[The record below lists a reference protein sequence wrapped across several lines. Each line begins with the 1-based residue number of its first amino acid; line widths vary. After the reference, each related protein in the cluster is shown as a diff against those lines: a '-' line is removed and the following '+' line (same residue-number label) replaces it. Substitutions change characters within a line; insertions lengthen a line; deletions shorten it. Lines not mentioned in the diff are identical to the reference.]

1 MHAAVVLSPQ
11 LGHSGAVIGLD
22 VSPDGRVLATAGS
35 DRTVRLW
42 DTATQRELRV
52 LIGHTKDLR
61 QVRFAPNGRWL
72 ASAGKDATVRVW
84 EVESGRL
91 QTTLT
96 GHRGGIEALAFSPD
110 GRLLATGGLDAA
122 VVLWDVASGLKQ
134 AELVGHAARVY
145 GVSFSSD
152 GQRLASVGREGAL
165 IVWDVNTGR
174 SLQRTMV
181 GKTRH
186 ALAYSPDGRWLV
198 HEGTD
203 HTIVLLDL
211 KQGTGASWAGHK
223 GLINDLRWASDSQ
236 TLVSASMD
244 KTVRVWRVGQ
254 NEPSQVIQTGS
265 AMLWRAVPA
274 PDGQSVYTAHGG
286 KAVVRWSRETG
297 REIAWYK
304 GWSAKVFG
312 LALANSGMSLVS
324 AGDDAVTHWVLN
336 DLPRTRSLDSE
347 LTGISSLALRD
358 KPLMAVYGSQSG
370 HVAVRDLSEPGR
382 PRPEKV
388 VYFKQRV
395 PVHAVAVSSDGR
407 WGAAGGDEPGIHVWE
422 LAAPQNM
429 RVLPGHHGP
438 VRALGFAPGGQLFSG
453 GQDKMV
459 RMWQPETA
467 ELLRQFGGHQQA
479 VTGLATDAA
488 GKKWATASWDTTLRL
503 GQGLDDEI
511 NPGTK
516 LTAGQ
521 SWITSVALSADG
533 HWLAAGSA
541 DRLLRLWSTRQGSE
555 VREFAGHEAGVQA
568 VAFAPDGR
576 RIYSAGRDTTI
587 RIWDRETGK
596 EQLQLIPFEQGG
608 WLMITPQG
616 YFASSGPDVEASLV
630 VRWGNGLFDV
640 TDISAYRERFFRP
653 DLVQA
658 VLDARANGQEPS
670 RIRDVALAP
679 VVEVVLPPSEAPTE
693 ALNLALRLTDR
704 GGGIGEVRVSVNGST
719 VASVSGRSPV
729 QVSEQPTMTV
739 PVRLDAG
746 PNLIRIV
753 AFNTEGSMRSEP
765 VTVQVQGRFT
775 STHRPSMHVLVVGI
789 DQFANPRLTLRNAV
803 ADARA
808 VALTLKAK
816 ATGLFETVHVTEL
829 TSPADTTRAS
839 ILAALQRH
847 TALNPGDVFVLFIAS
862 HGMVQGDRIDRQ
874 DYYLLTSNVG
884 STSTAALGRDA
895 ISQHELK
902 RVLAAI
908 PARKKLMLFDTCYA
922 GALGESLQN
931 TPGTRG
937 LAEDAALRILGDAMG
952 STIVSA
958 ASSVQQALEGF
969 NGHGL
974 FTWVLIEGLNGKAV
988 AQGRQY
994 VSTADIS
1001 SYIEDEVPRLALDKF
1016 KAAQYPVPINSGRAF
1031 PLTAI
1036 GNGVVLPAVE
1046 VPAAVRRAKAPRVTA
1061 GEGEIEGEIE

>member
-1 MHAAVVLSPQ
+1 
-11 LGHSGAVIGLD
+11 
-22 VSPDGRVLATAGS
+22 
-35 DRTVRLW
+35 
-42 DTATQRELRV
+42 
-52 LIGHTKDLR
+52 
-61 QVRFAPNGRWL
+61 
-72 ASAGKDATVRVW
+72 
-84 EVESGRL
+84 
-91 QTTLT
+91 
-96 GHRGGIEALAFSPD
+96 
-110 GRLLATGGLDAA
+110 
-122 VVLWDVASGLKQ
+122 
-134 AELVGHAARVY
+134 
-145 GVSFSSD
+145 
-152 GQRLASVGREGAL
+152 
-165 IVWDVNTGR
+165 
-174 SLQRTMV
+174 
-181 GKTRH
+181 
-186 ALAYSPDGRWLV
+186 
-198 HEGTD
+198 
-203 HTIVLLDL
+203 
-211 KQGTGASWAGHK
+211 
-223 GLINDLRWASDSQ
+223 
-236 TLVSASMD
+236 
-244 KTVRVWRVGQ
+244 
-254 NEPSQVIQTGS
+254 
-265 AMLWRAVPA
+265 
-274 PDGQSVYTAHGG
+274 
-286 KAVVRWSRETG
+286 VRWSRETG

-304 GWSAKVFG
+304 GWSTKVFG
-312 LALANSGMSLVS
+312 LALANNGMSLVS
-324 AGDDAVTHWVLN
+324 AGDDVVTHWALT
-336 DLPRTRSLDSE
+336 DLPRTRSMDSD
-347 LTGISSLALRD
+347 LTGISSLAVRD
-358 KPLMAVYGSQSG
+358 QPLMAVYGSQSG
-370 HVAVRDLSEPGR
+370 HVAVRDLSEPLR
-382 PRPEKV
+382 PKPEKIIH
-388 VYFKQRV
+388 FKSRV
-395 PVHAVAVSSDGR
+395 AVHAVAVSSDGR
-407 WGAAGGDEPGIHVWE
+407 WGAAGGDGSGIQMWDMAVPHK
-422 LAAPQNM
+422 M
-429 RVLPGHHGP
+429 RVLQGHNGP
-438 VRALGFAPGGQLFSG
+438 VRALAFTPSGRLLSG

-459 RMWQPETA
+459 REWRPESGD
-467 ELLRQFGGHQQA
+467 LIRQSGGHQQA
-479 VTGLATDAA
+479 VTAIATDAA

-503 GQGLDDEI
+503 GQALDDEI
-511 NPGTK
+511 TLGSK

-521 SWITSVALSADG
+521 SWMTSVALSADG
-533 HWLAAGSA
+533 QWLAAGSA
-541 DRLLRLWSTRQGSE
+541 DRQLRLWSTRQGSE
-555 VREFAGHEAGVQA
+555 VREFTGHEAGVQA

-630 VRWGNGLFDV
+630 VRWGTGLFDV

-653 DLVQA
+653 DLVQT
-658 VLDARANGQEPS
+658 VLEARPNGQEPS
-670 RIRDVALAP
+670 RIEDVALAP
-679 VVEVVLPPSEAPTE
+679 IVEVVLPPAEAPTE

-719 VASVSGRSPV
+719 VASVAGRSPIK
-729 QVSEQPTMTV
+729 VSGQPSMTL

-753 AFNTEGSMRSEP
+753 AFNTEGSMRSDP
-765 VTVQVQGRFT
+765 VILQVQGRFT

-829 TSPADTTRAS
+829 TSPADTTRTS
-839 ILAALQRH
+839 ILAALQRY
-847 TALNPGDVFVLFIAS
+847 TGLNPGDVFVLFIAS

-1036 GNGVVLPAVE
+1036 GKGLVLPVVE
-1046 VPAAVRRAKAPRVTA
+1046 EAAAVRRAKASHMTT
-1061 GEGEIEGEIE
+1061 GEIEGEIE